1 MTDFIN
7 IVPCSQQL
15 LLIKSSRLLD
25 FEPAMTAAQAL
36 SEGELAALNL
46 RFESAAPQEI
56 VHWALD
62 TFGEGLSVGASFGG
76 ASGMAILHMVAAL
89 KPNVHVFVLD
99 TDYLFEETHETMRRA
114 VPALALSNLNVLK
127 SRLSHEEQAAQYGSA
142 LWMRDPDL
150 CCELR
155 KVEPNRRALEGKTA
169 WVSGLRRD
177 QSEGR
182 AETPIVSWAAKFGVV
197 KINPLAT
204 WTERETWDYLVR
216 NEVPY
221 NPLLDQ
227 GYTSIGCYNCTIPGV
242 QGRAGRWQGFEKD
255 ECGLHTA

>member
-1 MTDFIN
+1 MTTP
-7 IVPCSQQL
+7 VPTLSATE
-15 LLIKSSRLLD
+15 LD
-25 FEPAMTAAQAL
+25 AIGQ
-36 SEGELAALNL
+36 
-46 RFESAAPQEI
+46 RFESAPPQDI
-56 VHWALD
+56 VRWAVE

-99 TDYLFEETHETMRRA
+99 TEYLFEETHETMRRS
-114 VPALALSNLNVLK
+114 VPALGLTNMHVYK
-127 SRLSHEEQAAQYGSA
+127 SELTHEEQAAQHGSA

-155 KVEPNRRALEGKTA
+155 KIAPNRVALAGKTA

-182 AETPIVSWAAKFGVV
+182 ADTPIVSWNQKFGVV
-197 KINPLAT
+197 KVNPLAN
-204 WTERETWDYLVR
+204 WTEKQTWEYVMA
-216 NEVPY
+216 NNVPY
-221 NPLLDQ
+221 NPLLNQ
-227 GYTSIGCYNCTIPGV
+227 GYTSIGCYNCTLPGV

-255 ECGLHTA
+255 ECGLHV